1 MWEGPSYLWADDP
14 GCTQKQVEQVMGS
27 KPVRSIPPSSVLQLV
42 SPRSFSDFLRY
53 GLPWMFKWNKP
64 ICSPSCF
71 WSVCSITS
79 KGNLRQCG
87 TMFKKNN
94 RGKKCTKCW
103 SFSERVR
110 GAEKM
115 AQSVKCFQCKHE
127 DQRSD
132 PKHAQKIWAWQGIP
146 VTTADPR
153 VYWLARLDKISSSRF
168 YLVSNYNIKLKTN
181 KIS

>member
-1 MWEGPSYLWADDP
+1 MWEGPSFLWAEDP

-64 ICSPSCF
+64 ISSPSCF

-87 TMFKKNN
+87 TTFKKNN
-94 RGKKCTKCW
+94 GQKMYKMLILLWKSKRGWEDGSVSEMLPVQAWGPEVRSQTCTKNL
-103 SFSERVR
+103 
-110 GAEKM
+110 GM
-115 AQSVKCFQCKHE
+115 ARNTCDHS
-127 DQRSD
+127 RS
-132 PKHAQKIWAWQGIP
+132 KGL
-146 VTTADPR
+146 
-153 VYWLARLDKISSSRF
+153 LAS
-168 YLVSNYNIKLKTN
+168 
-181 KIS
+181 